1 MNLVKTVL
9 IASALLLGNLLGNA
23 AFAEVTQDCILT
35 GQVHSSGS
43 SGDIRVKFND
53 VKRGEKAPCRLTRGN
68 SRARV
73 EFKAK
78 PEDQLESLPT
88 GTAVQYRYQRRNGKD
103 QWDLVNTGIS
113 DT

>member
-1 MNLVKTVL
+1 
-9 IASALLLGNLLGNA
+9 
-23 AFAEVTQDCILT
+23 LT
-35 GQVHSSGS
+35 GEVRNSGGS
-43 SGDIRVKFND
+43 TDVRVTFKD
-53 VKRGEKAPCRLTRGN
+53 VKRGEKAPCRLARGN

-103 QWDLVNTGIS
+103 QWDLVNTGVS

>member
-1 MNLVKTVL
+1 MKLLKTVL
-9 IASALLLGNLLGNA
+9 ISSALLLGNT
-23 AFAEVTQDCILT
+23 AFAEVTQDCIFT
-35 GQVHSSGS
+35 GEVRNNAS
-43 SGDIRVKFND
+43 SGDVRVKFKD
-53 VKRGEKAPCRLTRGN
+53 VKRGEKAPCRLARGN

-78 PEDQLESLPT
+78 PEDQLENLPT

-103 QWDLVNTGIS
+103 QWDLVNTGVS

>member
-1 MNLVKTVL
+1 MKRLQTVL
-9 IASALLLGNLLGNA
+9 ISSALLLGNA
-23 AFAEVTQDCILT
+23 AFAEVTQDCIFT
-35 GQVHSSGS
+35 GEVRSHNS
-43 SGDIRVKFND
+43 SGDVRVKFND

-78 PEDQLESLPT
+78 PEDQLERLPT
-88 GTAVQYRYQRRNGKD
+88 GTAVQYRYQRRNGED
-103 QWDLVNTGIS
+103 QWYLVNTGVS